1 MSIAEWSKDISDGV
15 FLLLVAG
22 IPCYGLIRR
31 VAVFDSFVEGAK
43 EGFPLVI
50 RILPFLVGMIV
61 AIGMLRASGA
71 IEVLT
76 FWFADVLQ
84 LLGVPREVLP
94 LALAR
99 PFSGAASNAILL
111 DIIHQYGPDTLLAKM
126 AATIMG
132 STETTFYVIAV
143 YFGAIGVKKTR
154 YAVPAGLIADL
165 AGLLAAVWICQWLF
179 AAS

>member
-22 IPCYGLIRR
+22 IPCYAAFCR
-31 VAVFDSFVEGAK
+31 VSVFDSFIEGAK
-43 EGFPLVI
+43 EGFPLII
-50 RILPFLVGMIV
+50 RILPFLVAMIV

-71 IEVLT
+71 IEVLS
-76 FWFADVLQ
+76 FWLAD
-84 LLGVPREVLP
+84 LLHLFGVPEAVLP
-94 LALAR
+94 LAIAR
-99 PFSGAASNAILL
+99 PFSGAASNAVLI
-111 DIIHQYGPDTLLAKM
+111 DVIQQYGPDSLLAKM

-154 YAVPAGLIADL
+154 YAVPAGLIADA
-165 AGLLAAVWICQWLF
+165 AGLLAAVWISKWLF
-179 AAS
+179 V